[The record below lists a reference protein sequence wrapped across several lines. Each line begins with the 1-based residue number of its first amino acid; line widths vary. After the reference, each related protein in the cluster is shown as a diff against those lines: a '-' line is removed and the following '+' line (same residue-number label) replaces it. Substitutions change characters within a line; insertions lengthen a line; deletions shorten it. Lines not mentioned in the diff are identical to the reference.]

1 MHVKWYGLCYV
12 LGKIGNINAVQGF
25 RLKKKKNLIRVTI
38 KLLSIQDISFFALI
52 FISHLIFV
60 VPPTKPHMD
69 VKLLKVPHC

>member
-1 MHVKWYGLCYV
+1 MLRPWENWEHKCCSG
-12 LGKIGNINAVQGF
+12 IQI
-25 RLKKKKNLIRVTI
+25 KKKKNLIRVTI